1 MTIDFHA
8 DDFGLFQS
16 QSERIIQCHT
26 EGALSGISV
35 LTNGDSLQECLALI
49 RPIAKDLLIAVHLNF
64 LQGHS
69 LSHQTDVNLLTD
81 ENGIFNISF
90 GKLLVV
96 SYSTSR
102 NAYKQQ
108 LKTEIRAQISAL
120 QPFLREYGKQL
131 RIDGHAHWHMI
142 PVMFDALMEVIREDG
157 LDVEYIRFPSEPFF
171 VMLKNLIRIVPFHPV
186 NVIKTVVLQLLASR
200 NRRKYHRE
208 LMNLEQRLFTGV
220 LLSGYFSYEKTAAI
234 LPDLQ
239 KAAVLSGQGI
249 ELLAHP
255 GFVLE
260 KEDIIKITNKQ
271 DAAFFTN
278 SARQTESEMLKKIK
292 VFQDSKY

>member
-8 DDFGLFQS
+8 DDFGLFRN
-16 QSERIIQCHT
+16 QSERIIQCHA

-64 LQGHS
+64 LQGQS
-69 LSHQTDVNLLTD
+69 LSPRTDVNLLTD

-90 GKLLVV
+90 GKLLAV

-220 LLSGYFSYEKTAAI
+220 LLSGYFS
-234 LPDLQ
+234 
-239 KAAVLSGQGI
+239 
-249 ELLAHP
+249 
-255 GFVLE
+255 
-260 KEDIIKITNKQ
+260 
-271 DAAFFTN
+271 
-278 SARQTESEMLKKIK
+278 
-292 VFQDSKY
+292 

>member
-49 RPIAKDLLIAVHLNF
+49 RPIAKDLLVAVHLNF
-64 LQGHS
+64 LQGPS
-69 LSHQTDVNLLTD
+69 LSQQTDVNLLTD

-90 GKLLVV
+90 GKLLAV

-108 LKTEIRAQISAL
+108 LKTEIRAQIAVL
-120 QPFLREYGKQL
+120 QPFLRDYGKRL

-186 NVIKTVVLQLLASR
+186 NVIKTLVLQLLANR
-200 NRRKYHRE
+200 NKRKYHKE

-220 LLSGYFSYEKTAAI
+220 LLSGYFSYEKTAAL
-234 LPDLQ
+234 LPELQ
-239 KAAVLSGQGI
+239 KAAALNGQGI

-260 KEDIIKITNKQ
+260 KEDIMKITNKQ

-278 SARQTESEMLKKIK
+278 SARQAESEMLKKIK
-292 VFQDSKY
+292 VDQD